1 MIKNHRTLDEIHSG
15 PMKKNERSM
24 KIIERWKK
32 RTQRSTKSRSSLA
45 APNRIIITGRTVA
58 APNGSR
64 VSFRGGQL
72 R

>member
-32 RTQRSTKSRSSLA
+32 KTHRSLIFNHLDRRLAGVKSVL
-45 APNRIIITGRTVA
+45 
-58 APNGSR
+58 
-64 VSFRGGQL
+64 
-72 R
+72 